1 MRCDVVRKRIEQ
13 EMELPAEMDL
23 HLAAC
28 TACADYRRRWRLIRS
43 GFAELGKQEPP
54 EASVGFAERLVR
66 RLGSVRDIS
75 PWGQSL
81 IVEAGRR
88 VVYATLFVALVL
100 ILGLVLPSS
109 GPLRSPQA
117 AQSILSE
124 PEVATMSADQIFG
137 ISDASLPESA
147 AASTAGQE
155 GDQPQ

>member
-1 MRCDVVRKRIEQ
+1 MRCDVVRKRIE
-13 EMELPAEMDL
+13 EGTNLPAGMEP

-28 TACADYRRRWRLIRS
+28 AGCADYLRRWRLIRS
-43 GFAELGKQEPP
+43 GLVELAKQEPP
-54 EASVGFAERLVR
+54 EPSVGFAERLVR

-88 VVYATLFVALVL
+88 VAYATLLVALML

-109 GPLRSPQA
+109 GPLRSPRA

-124 PEVATMSADQIFG
+124 PEAVTMSADQIMG
-137 ISDASLPESA
+137 ISDTSLPENA

-155 GDQPQ
+155 RGQPQ